1 VREVELTRW
10 PQSSRPGEVKKV
22 IAPRRDRGVCL
33 RARAKLVEGF
43 RAVID
48 DGRGHSV
55 VTDLPEEMGG
65 GDTAPTALELAVM
78 SLAGCVATIF
88 AMAAHGRRVD
98 LRDLEVIVEA
108 EKPKGEHTITSGRIV
123 GRVVTTSPEDRVK
136 RIWED
141 TLRICPVGVLFKRA
155 AVKFEDSLEI
165 IRPE

>member
-1 VREVELTRW
+1 VREVELTLGGPGRL
-10 PQSSRPGEVKKV
+10 PGEVKKV
-22 IAPRRDRGVCL
+22 IAASGGRGVCL

-108 EKPKGEHTITSGRIV
+108 EKPRGEHTITSGRIL
-123 GRVVTTSPEDRVK
+123 GRVVTASPEDRVR

-165 IRPE
+165 LRPD